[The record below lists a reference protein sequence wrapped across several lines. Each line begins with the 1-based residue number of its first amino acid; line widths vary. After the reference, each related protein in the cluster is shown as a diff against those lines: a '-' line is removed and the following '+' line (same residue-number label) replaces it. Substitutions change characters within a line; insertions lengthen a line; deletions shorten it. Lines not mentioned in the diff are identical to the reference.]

1 MSRNS
6 GHGLT
11 CCARTEAEISQ
22 EADTFKPLIA
32 EAVIQFY
39 GPSCGRAGLLPLE
52 EAARFS
58 EEEEAVWSGQIADLN
73 GDQIAR
79 LAIKCAEEHS
89 ATEEGY
95 NRNLLY
101 LLVKSADKGSALG
114 LNELGAAQMY
124 CYQGV
129 KRDIPSAA
137 KWLEAAVA
145 KHDTQAM
152 QSLGFLHVN
161 GLLGGESSFEYGKS
175 LLLRCSI
182 VGNQDCKT
190 QYEFLGN
197 SP

>member
-1 MSRNS
+1 
-6 GHGLT
+6 
-11 CCARTEAEISQ
+11 
-22 EADTFKPLIA
+22 
-32 EAVIQFY
+32 
-39 GPSCGRAGLLPLE
+39 
-52 EAARFS
+52 
-58 EEEEAVWSGQIADLN
+58 
-73 GDQIAR
+73 
-79 LAIKCAEEHS
+79 
-89 ATEEGY
+89 
-95 NRNLLY
+95 
-101 LLVKSADKGSALG
+101 
-114 LNELGAAQMY
+114 MY